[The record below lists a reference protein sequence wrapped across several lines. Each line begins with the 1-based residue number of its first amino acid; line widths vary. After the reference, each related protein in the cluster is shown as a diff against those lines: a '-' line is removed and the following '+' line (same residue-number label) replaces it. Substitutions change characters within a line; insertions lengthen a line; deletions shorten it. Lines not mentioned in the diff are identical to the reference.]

1 MNELWQQLS
10 QLELLLEPLIS
21 LPLAAVLGSLL
32 AFRPRRRGTPPRDP
46 SVIHAQ
52 IILAIV
58 GALVMIVIGESLA
71 RAFGIVGAAGLV
83 RYRAKVRN
91 AKDAGVMLA
100 TLGIGLASG
109 VGLYLVA
116 VFATG
121 FFLLVLWLV
130 ESHEPRAY
138 KHYHLK
144 VSTREPA
151 ALRPLLETALKRQAA
166 RYELQSCASDELR
179 YDVQVP
185 LGHTTDEVWEEVAKL
200 HGSQSTEY
208 EWEQRKGRWEE
219 EA

>member
-1 MNELWQQLS
+1 MNELGQLLGQFES
-10 QLELLLEPLIS
+10 LLEPLVS
-21 LPLAAVLGSLL
+21 LPLAAALGAVL
-32 AFRPRRRGTPPRDP
+32 AFRPRRRGTPPRNP

-83 RYRAKVRN
+83 RYRAKIRN

-116 VFATG
+116 AFATG
-121 FFLLVLWLV
+121 FFLLVLWLI
-130 ESHEPRAY
+130 ESHEPKAY
-138 KHYHLK
+138 KHYQLK
-144 VSTREPA
+144 ISTSEPA

-185 LGHTTDEVWEEVAKL
+185 LEHSTEEGWAEVAKL
-200 HGSQSTEY
+200 NGSQTTEY
-208 EWEQRKGRWEE
+208 KWEPKKGGWEE